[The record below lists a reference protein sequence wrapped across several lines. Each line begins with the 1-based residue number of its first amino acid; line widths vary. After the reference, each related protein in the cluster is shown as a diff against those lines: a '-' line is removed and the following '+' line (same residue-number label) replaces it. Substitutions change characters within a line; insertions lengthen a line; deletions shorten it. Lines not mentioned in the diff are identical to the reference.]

1 MTLEFDSDE
10 LAMFV
15 SVLSG
20 PLIVLFVKT
29 CVPVSVA
36 TVLSILIVLAVDPSN
51 VVPEFSCRPVPA
63 VKAAVVEAVTVTDPP
78 RDTDDPLIVMLE
90 FVRLALE
97 MFDSVFVDP
106 LIEVPANVVI
116 VPPSA
121 TEVEPMVIDEFV
133 RLLLPML
140 LSVFVDPLML
150 LLVNVSAPA
159 MVASV
164 PVVGNVTLVEAV

>member
-1 MTLEFDSDE
+1 MTGVVNVL
-10 LAMFV
+10 LV
-15 SVLSG
+15 SVW
-20 PLIVLFVKT
+20 
-29 CVPVSVA
+29 VPVRVTTVESMLMDLA
-36 TVLSILIVLAVDPSN
+36 TEPSN

-63 VKAAVVEAVTVTDPP
+63 VNAAVVEAVTVTDPP
-78 RDTDDPLIVMLE
+78 KDTDDPLIVMLE

-106 LIEVPANVVI
+106 LIDVPAKVVI

-133 RLLLPML
+133 RLLLPIL

-159 MVASV
+159 SVASV